1 MYQSIVTHPARRNGE
16 RRSRIAIP
24 LGMDVL
30 DAAYHTAH
38 DHPGGVPSVAQRMG
52 TSANTLQHKVSLTN
66 ATHHLSLREAV
77 AMQEVT
83 GDARILH
90 AMAGSLGYACVSL
103 HVDGESSTLEQVMHL
118 AQEFGEVLGSVNS
131 AVADGRVS
139 MNEML
144 DCERQA
150 AELIAALNGVL
161 AVVRSM
167 MPRSPAA

>member
-1 MYQSIVTHPARRNGE
+1 MNPILGNNPMRRNGE
-16 RRSRIAIP
+16 RRSPIAIAA
-24 LGMDVL
+24 GMDVL

-66 ATHHLSLREAV
+66 GTHHLTLREAV

-83 GDARILH
+83 GDTRILH

-103 HVDGESSTLEQVMHL
+103 HVDGEGSTLEQVMHM
-118 AQEFGEVLGSVNS
+118 AQEFGEVLGCVNG
-131 AVADGRVS
+131 AVSDGRVTL
-139 MNEML
+139 NEML

-150 AELIAALNGVL
+150 AELIAAINGVL
-161 AVVRSM
+161 GVVRSM
-167 MPRSPAA
+167 MPKAPQA

>member
-1 MYQSIVTHPARRNGE
+1 MYQSIVTHPSRRNGE

-24 LGMDVL
+24 LGLDVS

-38 DHPGGVPSVAQRMG
+38 DHPGGVPSLAQRMG

-66 ATHHLSLREAV
+66 GTHHLTLREAV

-90 AMAGSLGYACVSL
+90 AMAGALGYACVSL
-103 HVDGESSTLEQVMHL
+103 HVDGEASTLEQVMHM
-118 AQEFGEVLGSVNS
+118 AQEFGEVLGSVNG
-131 AVADGRVS
+131 AVADGRVTP
-139 MNEML
+139 NEML
-144 DCERQA
+144 ECERQA

-161 AVVRSM
+161 GVVRSM
-167 MPRSPAA
+167 MPKPPAA

>member
-1 MYQSIVTHPARRNGE
+1 MNPILGSNPMRRNGE

-38 DHPGGVPSVAQRMG
+38 DHPGGVPAVAQRMG

-66 ATHHLSLREAV
+66 GTHHLSLREAV

-83 GDARILH
+83 GDARILL
-90 AMAGSLGYACVSL
+90 AMAGALGYACVSL
-103 HVDGESSTLEQVMHL
+103 HTDGAASTLETVMHM
-118 AQEFGEVLGSVNS
+118 AQEFGEVLGCVNG
-131 AVADGRVS
+131 AVSDGRVTL
-139 MNEML
+139 NEML

-150 AELIAALNGVL
+150 AELIAAINGVL
-161 AVVRSM
+161 GVVRSM
-167 MPRSPAA
+167 MPKAPGA

>member
-1 MYQSIVTHPARRNGE
+1 MYQSIVTPTSRRNGE

-38 DHPGGVPSVAQRMG
+38 DYPGGVPSVAQRMG
-52 TSANTLQHKVSLTN
+52 TSPNTLQHKVSLTN
-66 ATHHLSLREAV
+66 GTHHLSLREAV

-103 HVDGESSTLEQVMHL
+103 QVDGEGSTLEQVMHL
-118 AQEFGEVLGSVNS
+118 AQEFGEVLGSVNG
-131 AVADGRVS
+131 AVADGRVTP
-139 MNEML
+139 NEML
-144 DCERQA
+144 DCERRA

-161 AVVRSM
+161 CVVRSM
-167 MPRSPAA
+167 MPKAPTA